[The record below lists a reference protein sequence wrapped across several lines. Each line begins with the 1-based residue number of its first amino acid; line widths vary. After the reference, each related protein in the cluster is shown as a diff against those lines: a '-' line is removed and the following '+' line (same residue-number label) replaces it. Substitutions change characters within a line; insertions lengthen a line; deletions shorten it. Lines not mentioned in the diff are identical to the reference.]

1 MYSLQLVID
10 GAIDSCLR
18 HGYVVVATDY
28 QGLGTP
34 RIHPYINA
42 PSQVYNVVDSVH
54 ALHSCK
60 PKQFNKDWMVM
71 GHSQGA
77 AAAIAVAAQGQKDA
91 LELNLK
97 AAIPL
102 APGGYQYECIAEY
115 VETNPN
121 PDTNVAAF
129 FPSVL

>member
-1 MYSLQLVID
+1 M
-10 GAIDSCLR
+10 R
-18 HGYVVVATDY
+18 
-28 QGLGTP
+28 
-34 RIHPYINA
+34 
-42 PSQVYNVVDSVH
+42 
-54 ALHSCK
+54 ALHSWK
-60 PKQFNKDWMVM
+60 PRQFNKDWMLM
-71 GHSQGA
+71 GHSQCA

-129 FPSVL
+129 FPIVLLGAAEADRSM